1 MEGEQRATAA
11 EVELDGRLEAPV
23 EVELLFRE
31 LRLRPAGSLELSL
44 CHGLVA
50 RVQCEQE
57 VVGVAH
63 HGRALEIAEPL
74 QALRRL
80 RASLRVV
87 AEADHEV
94 DPLLVEV
101 GEKRVE
107 RDRVSVDV

>member
-1 MEGEQRATAA
+1 M
-11 EVELDGRLEAPV
+11 
-23 EVELLFRE
+23 EVELLVRE

-50 RVQCEQE
+50 RVQGEQE

-63 HGRALEIAEPL
+63 HGRALEIAKPL

-87 AEADHEV
+87 AERH
-94 DPLLVEV
+94 
-101 GEKRVE
+101 
-107 RDRVSVDV
+107 